1 MHTRIPGPAAT
12 LCLLAGIAVAGAPAM
27 AAPPDPPVAGRQR
40 AEGITV
46 RQVAPDVSLRTRVAD
61 PALLQASRRFDAL
74 DANADGVLDPDE
86 AEAGTF
92 DRLDADGN
100 GRIDRDEYT
109 AQARR

>member
-1 MHTRIPGPAAT
+1 MRTRIPRPTAA
-12 LCLLAGIAVAGAPAM
+12 LCLLAGFAVAGATAM
-27 AAPPDPPVAGRQR
+27 AAPPHPPVADRQR
-40 AEGITV
+40 AEAVTV

-74 DANADGVLDPDE
+74 DANGDGVLDPDE

-100 GRIDRDEYT
+100 RRIDRDEYT